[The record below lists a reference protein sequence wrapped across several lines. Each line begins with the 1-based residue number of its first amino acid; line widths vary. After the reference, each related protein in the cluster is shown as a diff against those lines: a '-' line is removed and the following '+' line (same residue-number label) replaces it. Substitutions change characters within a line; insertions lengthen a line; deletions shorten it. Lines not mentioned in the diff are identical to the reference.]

1 MKYKK
6 IPYVGKRVSKIIY
19 GTAELNECSDEK
31 MLLLDGLC
39 EQGINTFDTARV
51 YCDGN
56 SEEVLGQWMQKRN
69 NRKNVVIITKCG
81 HPDMRTGRKRINIS
95 EMKRDLERSFER
107 LKTNHIDIYM
117 LHRDDTEV
125 PVGEIVE
132 IFNDMYRK
140 GQIGAFGGSN
150 RSFERIKEA
159 NDYAKSHDLI
169 PFTVSSPSYSI
180 AVQTTDLWG
189 GGSLSISGE
198 EGKCDREWY
207 EKEEMPVIAYSS
219 LGRGFFSG
227 KIKSDNPEEIKSVMD
242 EKTVKSYGIERNFE
256 KLKRAEELAKE
267 KGCTVSQIAIAWLMN
282 QKLNTFAVVSSDKLE
297 RIVEDIGGLAVK
309 LTKKEMKYLNLEI

>member
-95 EMKRDLERSFER
+95 EMK
-107 LKTNHIDIYM
+107 
-117 LHRDDTEV
+117 
-125 PVGEIVE
+125 
-132 IFNDMYRK
+132 
-140 GQIGAFGGSN
+140 
-150 RSFERIKEA
+150 
-159 NDYAKSHDLI
+159 
-169 PFTVSSPSYSI
+169 
-180 AVQTTDLWG
+180 
-189 GGSLSISGE
+189 
-198 EGKCDREWY
+198 
-207 EKEEMPVIAYSS
+207 
-219 LGRGFFSG
+219 
-227 KIKSDNPEEIKSVMD
+227 
-242 EKTVKSYGIERNFE
+242 
-256 KLKRAEELAKE
+256 
-267 KGCTVSQIAIAWLMN
+267 
-282 QKLNTFAVVSSDKLE
+282 
-297 RIVEDIGGLAVK
+297 
-309 LTKKEMKYLNLEI
+309 